1 MKKRMTL
8 GLIALLSGLL
18 SSLAWASSEP
28 LTLDWIDLV
37 PEHERA
43 QFDSRGMPEISHDS
57 ENPQSL
63 VGSVRPELNNSQVK
77 IPGFVIPLEGD
88 DKVVT
93 EFLLVPFLG
102 ACIHVP
108 PPPPNQI
115 IYVKFAGGAP
125 IQQLW
130 DVVYVE
136 GTLKTEHV
144 SHDLAEVGYV
154 LQGTELTDYDDG

>member
-1 MKKRMTL
+1 MKKRITL
-8 GLIALLSGLL
+8 GLIALLTGLL
-18 SSLAWASSEP
+18 SSLAWASSET

-115 IYVKFAGGAP
+115 IYVKFADGAP
-125 IQQLW
+125 IQALW

-136 GTLKTEHV
+136 GTLKTEHI

-154 LQGTELTDYDDG
+154 LQGTTLSAYDDG